1 MRINESLQFPIQ
13 PSDGKEQ
20 TRMPQASF
28 KDADCN
34 KTNTEGTPSNAAG
47 HRSAGHDGFCDGCE
61 HLASLVRKT
70 VHDRSKDL
78 EFPVELFED
87 APSFYHPLGP
97 DATQFID
104 LNEVRKI
111 KEHGGLKPS
120 DALEFP
126 VDVIK
131 SKWDSDSLEFPG
143 EVIARNDGE
152 RNDGDSL
159 KFPDFEE

>member
-1 MRINESLQFPIQ
+1 
-13 PSDGKEQ
+13 
-20 TRMPQASF
+20 MPQASL
-28 KDADCN
+28 KDTDGN
-34 KTNTEGTPSNAAG
+34 KINTEEISSND
-47 HRSAGHDGFCDGCE
+47 AGHDGSYDGCE

-70 VHDRSKDL
+70 VHDRFKDL

-87 APSFYHPLGP
+87 EPSFYHPLGP

-131 SKWDSDSLEFPG
+131 SKWGSDSLEFPG
-143 EVIARNDGE
+143 GVITMNDE
-152 RNDGDSL
+152 DL
-159 KFPDFEE
+159 LAFPVFED

>member
-1 MRINESLQFPIQ
+1 
-13 PSDGKEQ
+13 
-20 TRMPQASF
+20 MPQASL
-28 KDADCN
+28 KDTDGN
-34 KTNTEGTPSNAAG
+34 KINTEEISSNAAG
-47 HRSAGHDGFCDGCE
+47 HDGSCDGCE

-87 APSFYHPLGP
+87 ETSFYHPLGP
-97 DATQFID
+97 DITQFID

-111 KEHGGLKPS
+111 KEHGGVKPS
-120 DALEFP
+120 DDLEFP
-126 VDVIK
+126 GDVIK

-143 EVIARNDGE
+143 GVIARY
-152 RNDGDSL
+152 DGDSL

>member
-1 MRINESLQFPIQ
+1 
-13 PSDGKEQ
+13 
-20 TRMPQASF
+20 MPQASL
-28 KDADCN
+28 KDTDGN

-47 HRSAGHDGFCDGCE
+47 HRSAGHDGSCDGCE

-87 APSFYHPLGP
+87 ETSFYHPLGP

-111 KEHGGLKPS
+111 KERGGVKPS
-120 DALEFP
+120 DDLEFP
-126 VDVIK
+126 MDVIK

-143 EVIARNDGE
+143 GVIARY
-152 RNDGDSL
+152 DGDSL

>member
-34 KTNTEGTPSNAAG
+34 KINTEGTPSNAAG
-47 HRSAGHDGFCDGCE
+47 HRSAGHDGSCDGCE

-87 APSFYHPLGP
+87 ETSFYHPLGP
-97 DATQFID
+97 DITQFID

-111 KEHGGLKPS
+111 KEHGGVKPS
-120 DALEFP
+120 DDLEFP
-126 VDVIK
+126 MDVIK
-131 SKWDSDSLEFPG
+131 SKWDSNSLEFPSV
-143 EVIARNDGE
+143 VIA

-159 KFPDFEE
+159 KFPDFED

>member
-13 PSDGKEQ
+13 PPDGKEQ
-20 TRMPQASF
+20 TKMPQASL
-28 KDADCN
+28 KETDGN
-34 KTNTEGTPSNAAG
+34 KINTEEISSND
-47 HRSAGHDGFCDGCE
+47 AGHDGSCDGCE

-87 APSFYHPLGP
+87 ETSFYHPLGP

-111 KEHGGLKPS
+111 KEHGGVKPS
-120 DALEFP
+120 DDLEFP

-131 SKWDSDSLEFPG
+131 SKCKWDSDPLEFPDG
-143 EVIARNDGE
+143 VITMNDE
-152 RNDGDSL
+152 DL
-159 KFPDFEE
+159 LEFPDFED

>member
-1 MRINESLQFPIQ
+1 
-13 PSDGKEQ
+13 
-20 TRMPQASF
+20 MPQASL
-28 KDADCN
+28 KETDGN

-47 HRSAGHDGFCDGCE
+47 HRSAGHDGSCDGCE

-70 VHDRSKDL
+70 VQDRSKDL

-87 APSFYHPLGP
+87 ETSFYHPLGP
-97 DATQFID
+97 DITQFID

-111 KEHGGLKPS
+111 KEHGGVKPS
-120 DALEFP
+120 DDLEFP
-126 VDVIK
+126 GDVIK

-143 EVIARNDGE
+143 GVIARY
-152 RNDGDSL
+152 DGDSL

>member
-1 MRINESLQFPIQ
+1 
-13 PSDGKEQ
+13 
-20 TRMPQASF
+20 MPQAGL
-28 KDADCN
+28 KDTDGN
-34 KTNTEGTPSNAAG
+34 KINTEEISSND
-47 HRSAGHDGFCDGCE
+47 AGHDGSYDGCE

-78 EFPVELFED
+78 EFPAELFED
-87 APSFYHPLGP
+87 ETSFYHPLGP

-111 KEHGGLKPS
+111 KEHGGVKPS
-120 DALEFP
+120 DDLEFP
-126 VDVIK
+126 GDVIK
-131 SKWDSDSLEFPG
+131 SKWGSDSLEFPG
-143 EVIARNDGE
+143 DEVIARNDGE

>member
-13 PSDGKEQ
+13 PLDGKEQ
-20 TRMPQASF
+20 TRMPQSL
-28 KDADCN
+28 KDTDGN

-47 HRSAGHDGFCDGCE
+47 HRSAGHDGSCDGCE

-97 DATQFID
+97 DTTQFID

-111 KEHGGLKPS
+111 KERGGVKPS
-120 DALEFP
+120 DDLEFP
-126 VDVIK
+126 GNVIK
-131 SKWDSDSLEFPG
+131 SKWGSDSLEFPSG
-143 EVIARNDGE
+143 VIA

-159 KFPDFEE
+159 KFPDFED

>member
-1 MRINESLQFPIQ
+1 MKINESLQFPIQ
-13 PSDGKEQ
+13 PLDGKEQ
-20 TRMPQASF
+20 TRMPQSL
-28 KDADCN
+28 KDTDGN

-47 HRSAGHDGFCDGCE
+47 HRSAGHDGSCDGCE

-97 DATQFID
+97 DSTQFID

-111 KEHGGLKPS
+111 KERGGVKPS

-126 VDVIK
+126 MDVIK

-143 EVIARNDGE
+143 EVIARNDG
-152 RNDGDSL
+152 DSL

>member
-13 PSDGKEQ
+13 DGKEQ
-20 TRMPQASF
+20 TRMSQASL
-28 KDADCN
+28 KDTDGN
-34 KTNTEGTPSNAAG
+34 KINTEEISSND
-47 HRSAGHDGFCDGCE
+47 AGHDGSYDGCE

-70 VHDRSKDL
+70 VHDRFKDL

-97 DATQFID
+97 DTTQFID

-111 KEHGGLKPS
+111 KEHGGVKPS
-120 DALEFP
+120 DNLEVP
-126 VDVIK
+126 MDVIK

>member
-1 MRINESLQFPIQ
+1 
-13 PSDGKEQ
+13 
-20 TRMPQASF
+20 MPQASL
-28 KDADCN
+28 KDTDGNN

-47 HRSAGHDGFCDGCE
+47 HRSAGHDGSCDGCE

-70 VHDRSKDL
+70 VHDKSKDL

-97 DATQFID
+97 DITQFID

-111 KEHGGLKPS
+111 KEHGGVKPS
-120 DALEFP
+120 DNLEFP
-126 VDVIK
+126 GDVIK
-131 SKWDSDSLEFPG
+131 SKWGSDSLEFPSV
-143 EVIARNDGE
+143 VIARY
-152 RNDGDSL
+152 DGDSL

>member
-13 PSDGKEQ
+13 PADGKEQ
-20 TRMPQASF
+20 TKMPQASL
-28 KDADCN
+28 KDTDGN

-47 HRSAGHDGFCDGCE
+47 HRSAGHDGSCDGCE

-87 APSFYHPLGP
+87 ETSFYHPLGP
-97 DATQFID
+97 DSTQFID

-111 KEHGGLKPS
+111 KERGGVKPS
-120 DALEFP
+120 DNLEFP
-126 VDVIK
+126 MDVIK
-131 SKWDSDSLEFPG
+131 SKWDPDSLEFPSG
-143 EVIARNDGE
+143 VIARY
-152 RNDGDSL
+152 DGDSL

>member
-1 MRINESLQFPIQ
+1 
-13 PSDGKEQ
+13 
-20 TRMPQASF
+20 MPQAGL
-28 KDADCN
+28 KDADGN
-34 KTNTEGTPSNAAG
+34 KINTEEISSND
-47 HRSAGHDGFCDGCE
+47 AGHDGSCDGCE

-87 APSFYHPLGP
+87 ETSFYHPLGP

-111 KEHGGLKPS
+111 KEHGGLKS
-120 DALEFP
+120 SEDLEFP
-126 VDVIK
+126 GDVIK
-131 SKWDSDSLEFPG
+131 SKWGSDSLEFPG

-159 KFPDFEE
+159 KFPDFED

>member
-1 MRINESLQFPIQ
+1 
-13 PSDGKEQ
+13 
-20 TRMPQASF
+20 MPQASL
-28 KDADCN
+28 KETDGN

-47 HRSAGHDGFCDGCE
+47 HRSAGHDGSCDGCE

-87 APSFYHPLGP
+87 APSFYHPLVP
-97 DATQFID
+97 DVTQFID

-111 KEHGGLKPS
+111 KERGGVKPS
-120 DALEFP
+120 DDLEFP
-126 VDVIK
+126 GDVIK
-131 SKWDSDSLEFPG
+131 SKWGSDSLEFPS
-143 EVIARNDGE
+143 EVIA

>member
-13 PSDGKEQ
+13 PLDGKEQ
-20 TRMPQASF
+20 TKMPQASL
-28 KDADCN
+28 KDTDGN

-47 HRSAGHDGFCDGCE
+47 HRSAGHDGSCDGCE

-70 VHDRSKDL
+70 VHNRSKDL

-87 APSFYHPLGP
+87 APSFYHPLVP
-97 DATQFID
+97 DVTQFID

-111 KEHGGLKPS
+111 KERGGVKPS
-120 DALEFP
+120 DDLEFP
-126 VDVIK
+126 GDVIK
-131 SKWDSDSLEFPG
+131 SKWGSDSLEFPSG
-143 EVIARNDGE
+143 VIA

>member
-13 PSDGKEQ
+13 PPDGKEQ
-20 TRMPQASF
+20 TRMSQASL
-28 KDADCN
+28 KDTDGN
-34 KTNTEGTPSNAAG
+34 KINTEEISSND
-47 HRSAGHDGFCDGCE
+47 AGHDGSYDGCE

-70 VHDRSKDL
+70 VHDRFKDL

-87 APSFYHPLGP
+87 EPSFYHPLGP

-131 SKWDSDSLEFPG
+131 SKWGSDSLEFPG
-143 EVIARNDGE
+143 GVITM
-152 RNDGDSL
+152 NDGDSL
-159 KFPDFEE
+159 KFPDFED

>member
-13 PSDGKEQ
+13 PLDGKEQ
-20 TRMPQASF
+20 TKMPQASL
-28 KDADCN
+28 KETDGN

-47 HRSAGHDGFCDGCE
+47 HRSAGHDGSCDGCE
-61 HLASLVRKT
+61 YLASLVRKT

-87 APSFYHPLGP
+87 APSFYHPLVP
-97 DATQFID
+97 DVTQFID

-111 KEHGGLKPS
+111 KERGGVKPS
-120 DALEFP
+120 DDLEFP
-126 VDVIK
+126 GDVIK
-131 SKWDSDSLEFPG
+131 SKWGSDSLEFPSG
-143 EVIARNDGE
+143 VIA